1 MNRMNRSSHLRMC
14 SAKIDVPDIL
24 AVQQIKNSIKTSF
37 LAGVMS
43 KSLVKS
49 STLTFEHSLFLMIL

>member
-1 MNRMNRSSHLRMC
+1 MC

-49 STLTFEHSLFLMIL
+49 STLTFKHSLFLMIL